1 MVICSGLDRL
11 SRKDHR
17 NVVLARVV
25 PVGGGGGVVW
35 TPTPTPTPTLSFKGV
50 GGAARE
56 TERFPGLFMC
66 GVPIGQRV
74 SG

>member
-1 MVICSGLDRL
+1 
-11 SRKDHR
+11 
-17 NVVLARVV
+17 VVLARVV

-35 TPTPTPTPTLSFKGV
+35 TPAPTPTRSFKGV

-66 GVPIGQRV
+66 GVPIGQRGCLCAV
-74 SG
+74 YPSVNVWVHR